1 MWQEN
6 ARPLVQELF
15 LPWPRVITW
24 YNSAATRPGFARDRL
39 PTSRKQTSPAP
50 TQPQPKTKNPKVVF
64 FYLIFLNTKK
74 QNEKLRMH
82 SINSR
87 QVLEWWAKS
96 NFPWP
101 QTRITASQ
109 AGRQVGR
116 KRRILIYVSGSSG
129 IFAACLSESASNQ
142 PWLANNERVGVGKWN
157 FHLCYSACL
166 RSGAADDLDAHT
178 AFKPTREIVIWEV
191 ACLQLT
197 DALRPNFFPVWMS
210 RWAGF

>member
-157 FHLCYSACL
+157 FHL
-166 RSGAADDLDAHT
+166 
-178 AFKPTREIVIWEV
+178 
-191 ACLQLT
+191 LQRVL
-197 DALRPNFFPVWMS
+197 AIRCSRRPGCTHS
-210 RWAGF
+210 I